1 MSTRKAFTL
10 IELLIVVAII
20 AVLITILAPALQ
32 SAKEMATQSVCLGNQ
47 MVLGKGYLSY
57 ALENR
62 QNLPVGDT
70 RSGFYNRWNADRVS
84 GGKTYPLW
92 ANPPHDDAFNYKG
105 GHGHNPTL
113 EWRKNGCRSGA
124 IYPYVKNEAA
134 YHCKGDRRLYE
145 GTARGT
151 GLSYRAYR
159 SYALPDGLMGA
170 QPFPAGTSSIAIPDL
185 IKKYNTLKFP
195 EDKYSFVESNYD
207 LLAAAYEWDSWSF
220 IPEIGL
226 YRWWDNLGIYHVD
239 GLTLAFLDGH
249 AMKYKFKDDRS
260 VEFHES
266 RPGNSNSQPGN
277 PDIEWFVQH
286 YPIQKPY

>member
-1 MSTRKAFTL
+1 
-10 IELLIVVAII
+10 LIVVAII

-32 SAKEMATQSVCLGNQ
+32 SAKEMATQAVCLGNQ
-47 MVLGKGYLSY
+47 MVLGKGYINY
-57 ALENR
+57 ALQNR

-70 RSGFYNRWNADRVS
+70 RVNFFNQWKADKAS
-84 GGKTYPLW
+84 GGKTYPVW

-105 GHGHNPTL
+105 GHSHNPTR
-113 EWRKNGCRSGA
+113 EWRINGCRSGA
-124 IYPYVKNEAA
+124 IYPYVEKEAA
-134 YHCKGDRRLYE
+134 YHCPGDRRLYE
-145 GTARGT
+145 GTARGN

-159 SYALPDGLMGA
+159 SYALPDGLMGI
-170 QPFPAGTSSIAIPDL
+170 QPFDPPLGTSSVAVKDL

-207 LLAAAYEWDSWSF
+207 LLAAAYEWDGWSF

-239 GLTLAFLDGH
+239 GLTIAFLDGH
-249 AMKYKFKDDRS
+249 AEKYKFVDDRS

-266 RPGNSNSQPGN
+266 RPGNSNFQLNN
-277 PDIEWFVQH
+277 PDIDWFVQH
-286 YPIQKPY
+286 YPIVKPYPH